1 MDILLDLPALCFG
14 TGSTPAEPLPDPG
27 HHDARGLSEL
37 LAEHARTVRS
47 ERVSL
52 ADIADVLGTRSI
64 GAWLLI
70 LASPMVL
77 PVPAP
82 GISVLFG
89 VPLMIISAQLALGGR
104 RAWLPAVI
112 LRQSMARTD
121 YVALMARVRPAVE
134 HFERIVR
141 PRALWLANDWAKI
154 PIGLTC
160 LVLAMIITLPIPLG
174 HVAPGTA
181 ICLLALGFMERDGVV
196 IGIGFVAAVLALVIV
211 TLASAGAVNALHHWF
226 IG

>member
-1 MDILLDLPALCFG
+1 MDLPALCFG

-70 LASPMVL
+70 LALPMVL

-121 YVALMARVRPAVE
+121 YVALVARMQPAVE
-134 HFERIVR
+134 RFERIVR
-141 PRALWLANDWAKI
+141 PRALWHANDWAKI
-154 PIGLTC
+154 PIGLSC

>member
-1 MDILLDLPALCFG
+1 LPG
-14 TGSTPAEPLPDPG
+14 PG
-27 HHDARGLSEL
+27 HHDPRGLSEL

-70 LASPMVL
+70 LALPMAL
-77 PVPAP
+77 PVPMP
-82 GISVLFG
+82 GISILFG
-89 VPLMIISAQLALGGR
+89 VPLMIISIQLALGGR
-104 RAWLPAVI
+104 RAWLPAFI
-112 LRQSMARTD
+112 LRQSMARSD
-121 YVALMARVRPAVE
+121 YVALMARMQPAVE
-134 HFERIVR
+134 RFERIVR

-154 PIGLTC
+154 PIGLSC

-174 HVAPGTA
+174 HVAPGSA
-181 ICLLALGFMERDGVV
+181 ICLLALGLMERDGVV
-196 IGIGFVAAVLALVIV
+196 IGIGFGATALALVIV
-211 TLASAGAVNALHHWF
+211 TLASAGAVSALHHWF

>member
-1 MDILLDLPALCFG
+1 VSDP
-14 TGSTPAEPLPDPG
+14 EPR
-27 HHDARGLSEL
+27 DARGLSEL
-37 LAEHARTVRS
+37 LAEHARTVCR

-52 ADIADVLGTRSI
+52 GDVANFLGTRSI

-70 LASPMVL
+70 LALPMVL

-89 VPLMIISAQLALGGR
+89 VPLMIISAQLALGGG
-104 RAWLPAVI
+104 RAWLPAFV
-112 LRQSMARTD
+112 LKRSMARAD
-121 YVALMARVRPAVE
+121 YLALVARMQPAIE
-134 HFERIVR
+134 HFERLVR

-154 PIGLTC
+154 PIGLIC

-181 ICLLALGFMERDGVV
+181 ICLFALGLMERDGVV
-196 IGIGFVAAVLALVIV
+196 IGIGFAAAVFALGIV
-211 TLASAGAVNALHHWF
+211 TLASAGAVDAMRHWF
-226 IG
+226 AG

>member
-1 MDILLDLPALCFG
+1 LDLPALCFG
-14 TGSTPAEPLPDPG
+14 TGSTPAEPFPDPG
-27 HHDARGLSEL
+27 HHGARGLSEL

-52 ADIADVLGTRSI
+52 ADIADVLGTRSF

-70 LASPMVL
+70 LALPMVL

-89 VPLMIISAQLALGGR
+89 VPLMMISAQLALGGR
-104 RAWLPAVI
+104 RACLPGFI
-112 LRQSMARTD
+112 LRQSVARAD
-121 YVALMARVRPAVE
+121 YLALVARMQPAME
-134 HFERIVR
+134 RFERLVR
-141 PRALWLANDWAKI
+141 PRAFWLANDWAKI
-154 PIGLTC
+154 PIGVIC

-174 HVAPGTA
+174 HVAPGSA

>member
-1 MDILLDLPALCFG
+1 V
-14 TGSTPAEPLPDPG
+14 PDPG
-27 HHDARGLSEL
+27 QHDARGLSEL
-37 LAEHARTVRS
+37 LAEHARTVSS

-52 ADIADVLGTRSI
+52 ADIADFLGTRSI

-70 LASPMVL
+70 LALPMVL

-89 VPLMIISAQLALGGR
+89 VPLMMISVQLTLGRR
-104 RAWLPAVI
+104 RAWLPAFI
-112 LRQSMARTD
+112 LRQSMARVD
-121 YVALMARVRPAVE
+121 YMALMARMQPAVE
-134 HFERIVR
+134 RFERIVR
-141 PRALWLANDWAKI
+141 PRALWLANDWAKV
-154 PIGLTC
+154 PIGLIC

-181 ICLLALGFMERDGVV
+181 ICLLALGLMERDGVV
-196 IGIGFVAAVLALVIV
+196 VGIGFGAAVLALAIV
-211 TLASAGAVNALHHWF
+211 TLASAGAMNAVHHWV

>member
-1 MDILLDLPALCFG
+1 VSD
-14 TGSTPAEPLPDPG
+14 PAEPHDP
-27 HHDARGLSEL
+27 RGLSEL

-52 ADIADVLGTRSI
+52 ADIADFLGTRSI

-70 LASPMVL
+70 LALPMVL

-112 LRQSMARTD
+112 LRQSVPRAD
-121 YVALMARVRPAVE
+121 YMALMARMQPAVE
-134 HFERIVR
+134 RFERIVR

-154 PIGLTC
+154 PIGLIC
-160 LVLAMIITLPIPLG
+160 LVLATIITLPIPLG

-181 ICLLALGFMERDGVV
+181 ICLLALGLMERDGVV
-196 IGIGFVAAVLALVIV
+196 IGIGFVAAVLAVLIV
-211 TLASAGAVNALHHWF
+211 TLASAGAVNAVHHWF
-226 IG
+226 SG

>member
-1 MDILLDLPALCFG
+1 LDILLDLPALCFG
-14 TGSTPAEPLPDPG
+14 TGSTAAEPLPDPG

-70 LASPMVL
+70 LALPMVL

-112 LRQSMARTD
+112 LRQSMARKD
-121 YVALMARVRPAVE
+121 YVALMVHVQPAVE

-154 PIGLTC
+154 PIGLSC

>member
-1 MDILLDLPALCFG
+1 MDLPALCFG

-112 LRQSMARTD
+112 LRQSMARKD
-121 YVALMARVRPAVE
+121 YVALMVHVQPAVE

>member
-1 MDILLDLPALCFG
+1 MDLPALCFG

-112 LRQSMARTD
+112 LRQSMARKD
-121 YVALMARVRPAVE
+121 FVALMVHVQPAVE

-154 PIGLTC
+154 PIGLSC

>member
-1 MDILLDLPALCFG
+1 MDLPALCFG

-64 GAWLLI
+64 GASLLI
-70 LASPMVL
+70 LALPMVL

-112 LRQSMARTD
+112 LRQSMARKD
-121 YVALMARVRPAVE
+121 YVALMVHVQPAVE

-154 PIGLTC
+154 PIGLSC